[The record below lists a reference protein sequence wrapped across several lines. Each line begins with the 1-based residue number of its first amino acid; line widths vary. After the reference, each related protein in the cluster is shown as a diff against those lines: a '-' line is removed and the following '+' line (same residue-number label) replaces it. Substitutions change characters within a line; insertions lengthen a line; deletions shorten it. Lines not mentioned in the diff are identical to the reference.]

1 MATQE
6 VVSWGCSALIML
18 GIGYYV
24 VLEIMKRWRVGLR
37 LAALDESLLEDD
49 GVMVEEILEA
59 PLGSV
64 VVGGAVA
71 EFLGDDYRG

>member
-6 VVSWGCSALIML
+6 VVSWGCSILVMV

-24 VLEIMKRWRVGLR
+24 VFEILKRWRVGLR
-37 LAALDESLLEDD
+37 LAALDESLIEDG
-49 GVMVEEILEA
+49 GVKVEEILEA
-59 PLGSV
+59 PPGSV
-64 VVGGAVA
+64 VVDGVVA

>member
-1 MATQE
+1 M
-6 VVSWGCSALIML
+6 
-18 GIGYYV
+18 
-24 VLEIMKRWRVGLR
+24 EIRKRWRVGLR

-59 PLGSV
+59 PLGNG

>member
-24 VLEIMKRWRVGLR
+24 VLEILKRWRVGLS

>member
-24 VLEIMKRWRVGLR
+24 VLEILKRWRVGLR
-37 LAALDESLLEDD
+37 LAALDESLLEDH
-49 GVMVEEILEA
+49 GVMVEEIMEA

-64 VVGGAVA
+64 VVDGAVA

>member
-1 MATQE
+1 MAAQE
-6 VVSWGCSALIML
+6 VLSWGCSALVML

-24 VLEIMKRWRVGLR
+24 VLEIRNRWRVGLR

-49 GVMVEEILEA
+49 GVMVEEIVEA

-64 VVGGAVA
+64 ITDGAVA
-71 EFLGDDYRG
+71 EFLGDEIRG

>member
-6 VVSWGCSALIML
+6 VVSWGSSALIML

-24 VLEIMKRWRVGLR
+24 VLEILKRWRVGLR

>member
-24 VLEIMKRWRVGLR
+24 VLEILKRWRVGLR

-71 EFLGDDYRG
+71 EF

>member
-6 VVSWGCSALIML
+6 VVSWACSALVML

-24 VLEIMKRWRVGLR
+24 ALEILKRWRVGLR
-37 LAALDESLLEDD
+37 LAALDESLLEDH
-49 GVMVEEILEA
+49 GVMVEEIMEA

-64 VVGGAVA
+64 GVDGAVA

>member
-6 VVSWGCSALIML
+6 VVSWGCSILVMV

-24 VLEIMKRWRVGLR
+24 VFEILKRWRVGLR
-37 LAALDESLLEDD
+37 LAALDESLIEDG
-49 GVMVEEILEA
+49 GVKVEEILEA

-64 VVGGAVA
+64 VVDGVVA

>member
-6 VVSWGCSALIML
+6 VVSWGCSVLVIL

-24 VLEIMKRWRVGLR
+24 VLEMLKRWRVGLR
-37 LAALDESLLEDD
+37 LAALDESLIEDG
-49 GVMVEEILEA
+49 GVMVEEIMEA

-64 VVGGAVA
+64 VVDGSVA

>member
-24 VLEIMKRWRVGLR
+24 VLEILKRWRVGLR
-37 LAALDESLLEDD
+37 LAALDESLLEDH
-49 GVMVEEILEA
+49 GVMVEEIMEA

>member
-6 VVSWGCSALIML
+6 VVSWGCSILVMV
-18 GIGYYV
+18 GIGDYV
-24 VLEIMKRWRVGLR
+24 VFEILKRWRVGLR
-37 LAALDESLLEDD
+37 LAALDESLIEDG
-49 GVMVEEILEA
+49 GVKVEEILEA

-64 VVGGAVA
+64 VVDGVVA